1 MEALMKVVKIIM
13 KPLENSEQR
22 LDKSG
27 KLHHSSDYNV
37 LITVATSQPEPKWN
51 VGSLVDSNH

>member
-1 MEALMKVVKIIM
+1 MKVVKIIM